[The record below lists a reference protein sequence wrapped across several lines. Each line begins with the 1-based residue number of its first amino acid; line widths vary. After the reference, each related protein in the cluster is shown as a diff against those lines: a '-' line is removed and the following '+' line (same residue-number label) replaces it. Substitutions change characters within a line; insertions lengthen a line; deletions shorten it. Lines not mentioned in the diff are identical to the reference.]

1 MRGRLPEVKGT
12 SPMAEQPPTSDLM
25 GLILK
30 RWWVLLLGVVLGAG
44 LGVLALRVVP
54 PIYTATATQ
63 LIKGVPGT
71 GTGAPYLAAQF
82 AVARAKSYPAF
93 IYSSTVLD
101 SVRSDMGA
109 DFTDA
114 RLREQ
119 LSASNPTDTPLVQ
132 VTAEGSTAK
141 EAQDLAN
148 SASRHLARFITQIET
163 VSGSTPVI
171 VETAVQAGL
180 PSSPSAPQPT
190 LFLALGVTGGF
201 ALGVVS
207 VLAWGAL
214 ESRRARPVLG
224 TQNLTDDAEL
234 SEQPAGGDVA
244 SEGAEAHVP
253 TADDDDA
260 SQAARVAP
268 DGETVDTDTSE
279 AAPMDLDD
287 DGRQPASDEA
297 TSKASAQ

>member
-1 MRGRLPEVKGT
+1 
-12 SPMAEQPPTSDLM
+12 MAEQAPQSDLT

-54 PIYTATATQ
+54 PTYTATATQ
-63 LIKGVPGT
+63 LIKGVPGS

-93 IYSSTVLD
+93 IYSATVLD
-101 SVRSDMGA
+101 SVRSDLGP

-119 LSASNPTDTPLVQ
+119 LSANNPTDTPLVQ
-132 VTAEGSTAK
+132 VTATGSTAK

-180 PSSPSAPQPT
+180 PSTPWAPQPT

-201 ALGVVS
+201 ALGVVA

-214 ESRRARPVLG
+214 EARRRRSVAANSAVGDSVVDEPVVEDPSSDADDVTVQESAANPDSPHADQDDSQVDGSESLAPAATIGSAEPARAEADG
-224 TQNLTDDAEL
+224 TEIEGGQ
-234 SEQPAGGDVA
+234 QPA
-244 SEGAEAHVP
+244 AE
-253 TADDDDA
+253 
-260 SQAARVAP
+260 
-268 DGETVDTDTSE
+268 TS
-279 AAPMDLDD
+279 A
-287 DGRQPASDEA
+287 
-297 TSKASAQ
+297 SKAPAQ

>member
-1 MRGRLPEVKGT
+1 
-12 SPMAEQPPTSDLM
+12 MAESAPTNDLM

-30 RWWVLLLGVVLGAG
+30 RWWVLLLGIVVGAG

-54 PIYTATATQ
+54 PTYTATATQ

-93 IYSSTVLD
+93 IYSSAVLD
-101 SVRSDMGA
+101 NVRSDLGP

-119 LSASNPTDTPLVQ
+119 LSASNPVDTPLVQ

-180 PSSPSAPQPT
+180 PASPSSPQPT
-190 LFLALGVTGGF
+190 LFMALGVTGGF
-201 ALGVVS
+201 ALGVVA

-214 ESRRARPVLG
+214 EARRRRPAI
-224 TQNLTDDAEL
+224 DASDTPAEP
-234 SEQPAGGDVA
+234 EQPALIDTDDPADSPAVDATSRADDLEAPAELNAAAATDVA
-244 SEGAEAHVP
+244 AEAHDLPPDTAGDAV
-253 TADDDDA
+253 ADD
-260 SQAARVAP
+260 
-268 DGETVDTDTSE
+268 E
-279 AAPMDLDD
+279 
-287 DGRQPASDEA
+287 QPASDA
-297 TSKASAQ
+297 SSDKAPAQ